1 MLVLGLNGSPRK
13 KGNTEFLLSSFMK
26 EAEKLGAKTKTVHVA
41 MADITPCRGCGYCE
55 KKGFCVIKDYMSDT
69 VYPLLRKAEVI
80 VMATPIFFY
89 NTPSQLKALIDRS
102 QALWSRKYKLNLT
115 DPSRTTRAGYLLAQG
130 ATRGKNLFNGVNLT
144 AKYFFDAV
152 GASFNESLTYRRIEN
167 SGDMEKHPTASEDI
181 RNAVEKLLIPFL
193 KRKKILF
200 SCRENACR
208 SQMASAFTKHIAGN
222 KIEVLTGGSEP
233 AGKINP
239 VMSEAMEK
247 KGIDMAY
254 LTPEPVDKAL
264 SGIQPDT
271 IITMGCSD
279 KCELVSCNE
288 RHTWDIEDPAGK
300 SLDFMVQV
308 RDDIEKRVV
317 KMGSMEK

>member
-1 MLVLGLNGSPRK
+1 MLVLGLQGSPRK

-26 EAEKLGAKTKTVHVA
+26 EAEKLGAKTKTIQVA

-55 KKGFCVIKDYMSDT
+55 KKGFCAITDYMSNT
-69 VYPLLRKAEVI
+69 IYPLLRKAEVI
-80 VMATPIFFY
+80 VIATPIFFY

-115 DPSRTTRAGYLLAQG
+115 DPGRTTRAGYLLAQG
-130 ATRGKNLFNGVNLT
+130 ATKGKNLFNGLDLT

-152 GASFNESLTYRRIEN
+152 GASFNGSLTYRRIEN
-167 SGDMEKHPTASEDI
+167 PGDMKKHPTASGDI
-181 RNAVEKLLIPFL
+181 QNAAEKLLTPFL

-200 SCRENACR
+200 TCRENACR
-208 SQMASAFTKHIAGN
+208 SQMASAFAKYIAGN

-233 AGKINP
+233 AEKINP
-239 VMSEAMEK
+239 VMAKAMEE

-254 LTPEPVDKAL
+254 LTPEPIDK
-264 SGIQPDT
+264 SISYVPPDT

-279 KCELVSCNE
+279 KYGSVPCNE
-288 RHTWDIEDPAGK
+288 SCTWDIEDPAGK
-300 SLDFMVQV
+300 PLDFMVQV
-308 RDDIEKRVV
+308 RDDIEKRVI
-317 KMGSMEK
+317 KMANIE